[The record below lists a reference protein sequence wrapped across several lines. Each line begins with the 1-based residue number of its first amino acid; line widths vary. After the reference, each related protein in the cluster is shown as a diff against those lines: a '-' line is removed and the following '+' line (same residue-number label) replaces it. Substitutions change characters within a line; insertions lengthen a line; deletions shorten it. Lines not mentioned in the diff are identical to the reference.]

1 MYSKRKRKS
10 SVWTYMEQTGS
21 NLVTCTICQGTFSFT
36 GSTTGLSR
44 HLKTKHLN
52 EYFDLT
58 IESDLPLPLESSQS
72 AESESPSQPGSSSR
86 VSAAPCEVQEQQTL
100 ECVIT
105 RSVLAVSTTYS
116 KRKRKSLVWT
126 YMEQTGSNIV
136 TCTICKGT
144 FTYTGSTSGLL
155 GHLRTRHSTE
165 YFDLTNIETPDSPP
179 LLESS
184 QSTESESPTL
194 PGPSYK
200 APHKVQKEQML
211 ECVITGRQ
219 ACPDGSEKKNNIDS
233 HLLKMIV
240 TDMQPLSLVE
250 NEGFQEFVKV
260 IDPGYVLP
268 SRSELMRT
276 HFPSLYKKQKQQ
288 VREEL
293 EGASYVALTSDLWTS
308 RQTKSFLSVTA
319 HFISPE
325 WELKSKLLA
334 TKRLMVDHTSENIAD
349 ALKEI
354 CEEWDLL
361 EKVCCIVTDNA
372 SNIVKAVEAM
382 NVKHLPCF
390 AHSLNLVVQNALKN
404 ANDVKKVQE
413 KVKAIVSFFHNSVK
427 ASDKLCAQ
435 QVQQGGERK
444 KLIMD
449 VETRW
454 NSTFYMFER
463 FQEQQ
468 EAVTL
473 TLCVLGRN
481 NMCLSSDDLECLSK
495 AIRVLEPFDVVI
507 KELLAEKIT
516 CLSKVIP
523 LIRALR
529 GCMFSKKD
537 AQRRELYETF
547 PLGLELRVQLDR
559 KFSGLESS
567 FILEVGT
574 LLDPR
579 FKKLPFVDKGSIT
592 IVQDKLINSMLAQSD
607 SQALVP
613 APATQAAK
621 HQRPT
626 QPERQLDLWEEHDET
641 VKECLKAVQP
651 ACGGPNVDMRRYLE
665 EGIIARHED
674 PLHWWKNH
682 SQLFPLLQDKAKH
695 YLCIPATS
703 VPSEQVFSQTG
714 DLISERRNCLSDENV
729 NMLLFLNKN
738 MNYFA

>member
-1 MYSKRKRKS
+1 MIPYNVFFSLLQCSVSTMYSKRKRKS
-10 SVWTYMEQTGS
+10 
-21 NLVTCTICQGTFSFT
+21 
-36 GSTTGLSR
+36 
-44 HLKTKHLN
+44 
-52 EYFDLT
+52 
-58 IESDLPLPLESSQS
+58 P
-72 AESESPSQPGSSSR
+72 
-86 VSAAPCEVQEQQTL
+86 
-100 ECVIT
+100 
-105 RSVLAVSTTYS
+105 
-116 KRKRKSLVWT
+116 VWT

-136 TCTICKGT
+136 TCTICKGAFT
-144 FTYTGSTSGLL
+144 FTGSTSGLSR
-155 GHLRTRHSTE
+155 HLKTRHPTE
-165 YFDLTNIETPDSPP
+165 YF
-179 LLESS
+179 
-184 QSTESESPTL
+184 
-194 PGPSYK
+194 
-200 APHKVQKEQML
+200 
-211 ECVITGRQ
+211 
-219 ACPDGSEKKNNIDS
+219 GSEKKKNIDS

-260 IDPGYVLP
+260 IDPRYVLP
-268 SRSELMRT
+268 SRRDLMQT
-276 HFPSLYKKQKQQ
+276 HFPSLYEKQKQQ

-308 RQTKSFLSVTA
+308 RPTKSFLSVTA
-319 HFISPE
+319 HFTSPE

-334 TKRLMVDHTSENIAD
+334 TKSLMVDHTSENIAD

-372 SNIVKAVEAM
+372 SNIVKAVKDM

-404 ANDVKKVQE
+404 TNDVKKVQE
-413 KVKAIVSFFHNSVK
+413 KVKAIVSFFHHSVK

-449 VETRW
+449 VETSW
-454 NSTFYMFER
+454 NSTFYMFEK

-468 EAVTL
+468 EAVTS
-473 TLCVLGRN
+473 TLCVLGRI
-481 NMCLSSDDLECLSK
+481 NMCLSGDELECLSK
-495 AIRVLEPFDVVI
+495 AICVLQPFDVVT
-507 KELLAEKIT
+507 KELSAEKIT

-523 LIRALR
+523 LIKAIRS
-529 GCMFSKKD
+529 CMYSKKD

-567 FILEVGT
+567 FIHAVGT

-579 FKKLPFVDKGSIT
+579 FKKLPFVDKGNI
-592 IVQDKLINSMLAQSD
+592 IIMQDKLINSMRARSD
-607 SQALVP
+607 SQAPVL
-613 APATQAAK
+613 APATQAAQQ
-621 HQRPT
+621 QRPT

-641 VKECLKAVQP
+641 VKVCLKAVQS
-651 ACGGPNVDMRRYLE
+651 ACVGPNVDMRKYLE

-674 PLHWWKNH
+674 PLRWWKNH
-682 SQLFPLLQDKAKH
+682 SQFFPLLQDKAKH

-703 VPSEQVFSQTG
+703 VPSERVFSQAG
-714 DLISERRNCLSDENV
+714 EFILDRRNCLSDENV

-738 MNYFA
+738 MN